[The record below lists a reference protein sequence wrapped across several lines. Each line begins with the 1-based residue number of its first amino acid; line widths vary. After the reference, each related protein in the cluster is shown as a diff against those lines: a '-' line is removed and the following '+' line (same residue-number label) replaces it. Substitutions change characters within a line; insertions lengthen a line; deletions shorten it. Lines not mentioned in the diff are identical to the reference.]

1 MHFLFA
7 VEQQQQQQEEKGAHV
22 NGESAV
28 RLQLCN
34 GKFISPL
41 SQGLNKLLRVNI

>member
-7 VEQQQQQQEEKGAHV
+7 VEQQQEQQEEKGVHV